1 MGKNC
6 KTCKKPI
13 QAQEK
18 TYTCVACNCHIHMTT
33 IFTGLAAASLNV
45 IIDLGNN
52 IMLLCN
58 GCVDKNERDKF
69 IRCRTMQIE
78 NLDFSNQLKNMEK
91 RLTELVDKKIE
102 TAIKTNCEKVN
113 KTYAAVVSVESTQ
126 ETDRKL
132 GKLIKKEKGVDNIKQ
147 KFRLQGIPED
157 QNKTKAENLGPTTDE
172 VNEILSEIGVRPEVK
187 EVKRLGEFKR
197 ERKKPRTLLVTVA
210 NEHEARLAL
219 AKIIEHRKE
228 LAKRNIYLLPALSKE
243 DALKENLI
251 LKKKREL
258 LTEGVPRD
266 KLKIRNLELFN
277 DGAKVE
283 IASVETKSN

>member
-1 MGKNC
+1 
-6 KTCKKPI
+6 
-13 QAQEK
+13 
-18 TYTCVACNCHIHMTT
+18 
-33 IFTGLAAASLNV
+33 
-45 IIDLGNN
+45 
-52 IMLLCN
+52 MLLCN
-58 GCVDKNERDKF
+58 ECVDKNERDKF
-69 IRCRTMQIE
+69 IRCRTMANMTEIE

-102 TAIKTNCEKVN
+102 TAIKTTCEKVD

-147 KFRLQGIPED
+147 SFRIQGIPED
-157 QNKTKAENLGPTTDE
+157 HNKTKAENLVPTTDE

-187 EVKRLGEFKR
+187 ELKRLGEFKR

-219 AKIIEHRKE
+219 AKSIEHREE
-228 LAKRNIYLLPALSKE
+228 LAKRNVYLLPALSKE

-251 LKKKREL
+251 LKKRREL